1 MPSLKVAQPITQAQ
15 AHKPVR
21 GWRPPSEAQRD
32 AGNYKK
38 YTFWWEG
45 LHVSIENPKGSYRSG
60 TDSKGKKW
68 RTVMKNAYGYFKGTE
83 GVDGDH
89 LDVFVGPDLKSPS
102 VYVVNQEDP
111 ATGEFDEHKCV
122 IGARSKEEARQIYLQ
137 NYQKGWK
144 GLQSVKAFTVPEFKR
159 WCRGVIDGPAKVAY
173 LLGYAAR
180 SKA

>member
-1 MPSLKVAQPITQAQ
+1 MPSLKVAQSITQAQ
-15 AHKPVR
+15 ALKPVR
-21 GWRPPSEAQRD
+21 GWKPPSEAQRD

-68 RTVMKNAYGYFKGTE
+68 KTVMKNAYGYFKGTE

-89 LDVFVGPDLKSPS
+89 LDVFVGPDLKSFM
-102 VYVVNQEDP
+102 VYVVDQVDP
-111 ATGEFDEHKCV
+111 STGKFDEHKCV
-122 IGARSKEEARQIYLQ
+122 IGARSEEEARRIYLQ

-144 GLQSVKAFTVPEFKR
+144 GLKAVKAFTVPEFKK
-159 WCRGVIDGPAKVAY
+159 WCSGAIDGPAKVAY
-173 LLGYAAR
+173 WMGHVTG